1 MDDLI
6 TGNFNLGTNRQIAAG
21 GCIGR
26 GEDPATSRTADGKVQ
41 FENDNYR
48 ITADDNNEVVIHNKA
63 TGEHYRIWGDPHV
76 EIDGKHAFDFW
87 GNTTFVLDDGTR
99 VSIAT
104 APWDQGHDGATV
116 ASQVVI
122 VDGGGQYAAH
132 IQGVDSN
139 TGGDLGFYEIDVAD
153 AARLEVTATEGNVIE
168 ENGNGSGFVAVGSD
182 GKLRGVDQ
190 AFINATDEVK
200 LHGASVLGELA
211 SLFRDFSG
219 MLSLS
224 LSGSFFYLSA
234 SFQVGEPAPD
244 AQPSA
249 RVGHVPGQ
257 EDDYTFRLTMVHA

>member
-1 MDDLI
+1 MGDFI
-6 TGNFNLGTNRQIAAG
+6 TGNFNFGASQQIAAG

-26 GEDPATSRTADGKVQ
+26 GEGPSTSRTADGKVQ

-48 ITADDNNEVVIHNKA
+48 ITADDNNEVMIHNKA
-63 TGEHYRIWGDPHV
+63 TGESYRIWGDPHV

-104 APWDQGHDGATV
+104 TPWDQGHNGATV

-139 TGGDLGFYEIDVAD
+139 TGGDLGFYEIDVGD
-153 AARLEVTATEGNVIE
+153 AAKLEVSVTEGNVIE
-168 ENGNGSGFVAVGSD
+168 ENENGSGFVAVGSD
-182 GKLRGVDQ
+182 GELRGVDQ
-190 AFINATDEVK
+190 AFINATDQVK
-200 LHGASVLGELA
+200 LHGESVLGELA
-211 SLFRDFSG
+211 SIFRDFSG

-224 LSGSFFYLSA
+224 LSGSFFSFSG
-234 SFQVGEPAPD
+234 SFQIGEPDPD
-244 AQPSA
+244 APQVDQATQAPA
-249 RVGHVPGQ
+249 Q
-257 EDDYTFRLTMVHA
+257 EEDYTFRLTMVHA